1 MQACFFFPSSTS
13 ECDEEGRVGT
23 IKGPCFEAIGG
34 EREDD
39 AEEVPRAVRDKKG
52 RLRLAPTGLCGEIP
66 VARDG

>member
-1 MQACFFFPSSTS
+1 
-13 ECDEEGRVGT
+13 VGT